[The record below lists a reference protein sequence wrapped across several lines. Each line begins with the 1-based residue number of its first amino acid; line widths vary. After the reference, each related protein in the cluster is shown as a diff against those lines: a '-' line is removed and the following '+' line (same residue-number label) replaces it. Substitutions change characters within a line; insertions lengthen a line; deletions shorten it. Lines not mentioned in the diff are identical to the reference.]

1 MKNKK
6 GKRINDQDFYVLA
19 NDIAKVLERNN
30 KGKKLNKRDFT
41 KKQKAQVERMMELE
55 EIFRKSINSYKQ
67 SDKIYYKFLIYI
79 KVERGNILMARP
91 FFRENSKTFG
101 KDISPIFKVFREDL
115 KTFGKDI
122 SPEFKN
128 EGIQKLKEF
137 HINYKFIQFVVEN
150 WRGNI
155 PTKALDAWEEHQEVR
170 KQLIENSMPM
180 AINEAMKFYKAVPK
194 THTTL
199 MDMINA
205 SVSGLCTGVDKWV
218 GPFRTVFRSV
228 CLSRMKSNIMDVYN
242 QTFLH
247 YYPSDKKIIYKS
259 NLLKARE
266 KIEDQDVLLENI
278 NKYLKE
284 NNDKRV
290 LEKHELQ
297 DLLNGASL
305 ESIEMQTEDDGFT
318 VYDTYIDEKNNIEN
332 IIEKNDSLKKVIVG
346 CKQLPLLERKILKLK
361 GVDI

>member
-1 MKNKK
+1 MKSKK
-6 GKRINDQDFYVLA
+6 AKINDQDFYVLA
-19 NDIAKVLERNN
+19 NDIARVLAKNN
-30 KGKKLNKRDFT
+30 KGKKLNKREFT
-41 KKQKAQVERMMELE
+41 KKQKFQVERMMELE
-55 EIFRKSINSYKQ
+55 ETFRKTINTYKQ
-67 SDKIYYKFLIYI
+67 SDKVYYKFLIYI
-79 KVERGNILMARP
+79 KIEKGNILMARP

-101 KDISPIFKVFREDL
+101 KDISPAFKDGDV
-115 KTFGKDI
+115 
-122 SPEFKN
+122 
-128 EGIQKLKEF
+128 QKIKEF
-137 HINYKFIQFVVEN
+137 NINYKLIQFIIEN

-155 PTKALDAWEEHQEVR
+155 PQKALDAWKEHQEIR

-194 THTTL
+194 THVTL

-205 SVSGLCTGVDKWV
+205 SISGLCIGVDKWV

-266 KIEDQDVLLENI
+266 KIEDPDILLKNI
-278 NKYLKE
+278 NEYLKE

-290 LEKHELQ
+290 LKNHELQ
-297 DLLNGASL
+297 DLLNGSSL

-318 VYDTYIDEKNNIEN
+318 VYDTYIDERNNIEN
-332 IIEKNDSLKKVIVG
+332 NVEKFDLFKKVLLG
-346 CKQLPLLERKILKLK
+346 CEKLPLLERKILKLK
-361 GVDI
+361 GVEI

>member
-6 GKRINDQDFYVLA
+6 NKINDPAFYNLA
-19 NDIAKVLERNN
+19 NSIAKVLEKNN
-30 KGKKLNKRDFT
+30 NGKKLNKRDFT

-55 EIFRKSINSYKQ
+55 EIFRKTINSYKQ

-101 KDISPIFKVFREDL
+101 KDISPAFKD
-115 KTFGKDI
+115 GDI
-122 SPEFKN
+122 EK
-128 EGIQKLKEF
+128 IKQF
-137 HINYKFIQFVVEN
+137 HINYKFILFAMEN
-150 WRGNI
+150 WKGTV
-155 PTKALDAWEEHQEVR
+155 PQKAADAWKEHQEVR
-170 KQLIENSMPM
+170 REIIENSMPM
-180 AINEAMKFYKAVPK
+180 AINEAMKFYKAVPRN
-194 THTTL
+194 HTNL
-199 MDMINA
+199 MDIINA
-205 SVSGLCTGVDKWV
+205 SVSGLCIGVDKWV

-259 NLLKARE
+259 NLLKVRE
-266 KIEDQDVLLENI
+266 KIEDQGILLEAI
-278 NKYLKE
+278 NNYLEE

-290 LEKHELQ
+290 LENYELQ
-297 DLLNGASL
+297 DLLNGSNL
-305 ESIEMQTEDDGFT
+305 ESIELQVDEDGFT
-318 VYDTYIDEKNNIEN
+318 IYDTYVDENNNLEN
-332 IIEKNDSLKKVIVG
+332 NVEKLDCLKRVMVG
-346 CKQLPLLERKILKLK
+346 CKNLKTIERKIIKLK